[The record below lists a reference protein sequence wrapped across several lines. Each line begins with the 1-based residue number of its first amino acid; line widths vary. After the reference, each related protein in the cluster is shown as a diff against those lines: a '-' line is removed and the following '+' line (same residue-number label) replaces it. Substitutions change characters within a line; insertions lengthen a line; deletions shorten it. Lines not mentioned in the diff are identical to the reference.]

1 MNCKQLRDRL
11 MDSPLARQ
19 AEKNHLENCSD
30 CRRFAERLQAARR
43 FFKEHHGNVAPDAA
57 FAARVAARL
66 NGGPAEM
73 LGWAASRLLPA
84 TLALLLVLAW
94 FAFRAEPVQ
103 QIANEE
109 MAPTDDLL
117 SWVLDRSEDEE

>member
-1 MNCKQLRDRL
+1 MESPL
-11 MDSPLARQ
+11 SPLAQ
-19 AEKNHLENCSD
+19 QEKDHLESCAACS
-30 CRRFAERLQAARR
+30 RFARRLQAARR
-43 FFKEHHGNVAPDAA
+43 FFREHHGNVEPDAA

-84 TLALLLVLAW
+84 TLALVLVLVW

-103 QIANEE
+103 QTAYEE
-109 MAPTDDLL
+109 LAPTDDLL
-117 SWVLDRSEDEE
+117 SWVLDRSEEEK